1 MYKKTRVIL
10 DWSIAISCYLAT
22 LLIIPLSNYF
32 LPNLGESTVDA
43 VWNLFINIII
53 AAVFII
59 LLAVLVS
66 RGEKASLSSYISL
79 AVIFGLGIFFL
90 AHIQASH
97 DRLHFLGYGI
107 LSLLL
112 WRALRHSIAT
122 YMLYFWAL
130 LAVMIFACLDEL
142 LQLSGAGGRNFSFA
156 DIRTDWFSALLAQLL
171 IALVFRPKLEVA
183 AVKINYLLRK
193 LSQARDFQ
201 SKFGRK

>member
-10 DWSIAISCYLAT
+10 DWSIAISFYLAT

-32 LPNLGESTVDA
+32 LPNLEGTTVDTS
-43 VWNLFINIII
+43 WNSSINVII
-53 AAVFII
+53 AVVFII
-59 LLAVLVS
+59 LLSVLVS
-66 RGEKASLSSYISL
+66 KGKNTQVSSYVSL
-79 AVIFGLGIFFL
+79 AAVIGLSIFFL
-90 AHIQASH
+90 AYVQTSR

-112 WRALRHSIAT
+112 WRALRHSIST
-122 YMLYFWAL
+122 YMLYFWTL

-142 LQLSGAGGRNFSFA
+142 LQLSGIGGRNFSFR
-156 DIRTDWFSALLAQLL
+156 DIGTDWFSAFLAQLL
-171 IALVFRPKLEVA
+171 IALVLRPKLDVA
-183 AVKINYLLRK
+183 QVKINYYIKK